1 LKLNENASEHGFQF
15 EQEVTVDA
23 PYDLVFCDMII
34 RDKKV
39 AVEIDGPYH
48 YLFNDQSKI
57 LKKDMFT
64 ERIVE
69 AYGYKV
75 IRVNVDNFNLMQ
87 HKDKRDLFSSI
98 IKQIQSA

>member
-48 YLFNDQSKI
+48 YLCNDQSKI

-87 HKDKRDLFSSI
+87 HKEKRDLFSSI